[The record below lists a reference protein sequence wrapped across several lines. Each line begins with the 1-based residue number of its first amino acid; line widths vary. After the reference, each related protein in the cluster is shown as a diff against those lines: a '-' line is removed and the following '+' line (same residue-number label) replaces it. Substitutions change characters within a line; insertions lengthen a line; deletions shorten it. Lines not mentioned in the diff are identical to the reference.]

1 MRVNTQI
8 QDDMLDMQPAEKR
21 ASALMASL
29 YASRMLGMFMI
40 LPTFALFA
48 QGEFPEAT
56 ALMIGLVLG
65 IYGLT
70 QALLQLPF
78 GMWSDRIGRKP
89 VIALGLVLFALGS
102 VVCALAPTLEWML
115 VGRALQGAGAIS
127 AVLMALLADL
137 TRETVRLRAMSMVG
151 MTIGLS
157 FTLSLVAGPALDALV
172 GVRGIFW
179 LTALMAL
186 AGLVV
191 LYALVPNPPP
201 KPLSRDVQADTSA
214 LGVVLRDVA
223 LLRLNFGIF
232 ALHLLLTALFVA
244 VPLALVQSAG
254 LAKLDHW
261 QVYLP
266 VMLLSFVLMVPFII
280 VGEKRAQLRPVFLL
294 AIGLIGLSELMLW
307 VGHDGLWAVALGLLV
322 FFTGFNVMEASLPSL
337 LAKYA
342 PAHLKG
348 TASGV
353 YATSQFLGT
362 FLGGVAGGALLGWG
376 GFDAV
381 FASALVLTAVWLVI
395 AWGMVN
401 PARLSSF
408 VLPLLPQDAAE
419 PQAAAQALLRVDG
432 VVEVWVDAQGQRAYM
447 KIDRARV
454 DEASLLH
461 WAARH
466 EQATV

>member
-1 MRVNTQI
+1 MRSNAVNI
-8 QDDMLDMQPAEKR
+8 QDDLAMLPDEKR
-21 ASALMASL
+21 AASLMAAL

-48 QGEFPEAT
+48 QGEFSEVT
-56 ALMIGLVLG
+56 ALMIGLTIG

-78 GMWSDRIGRKP
+78 GMWSDKIGRKP
-89 VIALGLVLFALGS
+89 VIALGLVLFVIGS
-102 VVCALAPTLEWML
+102 VICALAPTIEWML
-115 VGRALQGAGAIS
+115 VGRALQGSGAIS

-137 TRETVRLRAMSMVG
+137 TRETVRLRAMSLVG

-186 AGLVV
+186 AGLAV
-191 LYALVPNPPP
+191 LYTLVPNPVA

-214 LGVVLRDVA
+214 LGVVLKDA
-223 LLRLNFGIF
+223 GLLRLNFGIF
-232 ALHLLLTALFVA
+232 ALHLLLTALFVV
-244 VPLALVQSAG
+244 VPLALAQSAG
-254 LAKLDHW
+254 LEKQNHW
-261 QVYLP
+261 WVYLP

-280 VGEKRAQLRPVFLL
+280 VGEKRAKLRAVFLI
-294 AIGLIGLSELMLW
+294 AIGFIGISEVILW
-307 VGHDGLWAVALGLLV
+307 VGHNQLWLVVLGLLV

-337 LAKYA
+337 IAKFA

-353 YATSQFLGT
+353 YATSQFFGT
-362 FLGGVAGGALLGWG
+362 FLGGVLGGAMLGWG

-381 FASALVLTAVWLVI
+381 FAAAVILTLVWLAV
-395 AWGMVN
+395 AWGMMN
-401 PARLSSF
+401 PDRLSSF
-408 VLPLLPQDAAE
+408 VLPL
-419 PQAAAQALLRVDG
+419 QAHHAQSPEATKVALMQIEG
-432 VVEVWVDAQGQRAYM
+432 VREVWVDKVGHRAYL
-447 KIDRARV
+447 KIDRSQV
-454 DEASLLH
+454 DEASLIH
-461 WAARH
+461 W
-466 EQATV
+466 TGT